1 MPASSPSLSLVI
13 PTRDEAENVEALL
26 EGICAAVPGPSKEV
40 IFVDDSEDE
49 TPRLLERLLADID
62 CPARLVH
69 RPPPERRGGL
79 STAVVRGCGLAEGAW
94 ICIMDADLQ
103 HPASAIPLLVE
114 AAAASDADVVVGSRY
129 MRAQDAPDGFDGL
142 SRRLVSTSARI
153 VARTVIPSARATTD
167 PLSGFFLFRRSIV
180 AGVVLRPIGYKV
192 LLEVLVRGAWRSVV
206 DVPYVFHSR
215 NAGVSKAT
223 LQQGMQFV
231 RHLSLLA
238 VASEPRR
245 RGAREAA
252 QPETEPIPPHLR
264 RSDGAPDVLEPPG
277 EATGAVHAER

>member
-1 MPASSPSLSLVI
+1 MSASSLSLTLVI

-26 EGICAAVPGPSKEV
+26 AGICEAVPGPGKEL

-49 TPRLLERLLADID
+49 TPALLARLLAESD
-62 CPARLVH
+62 CPARVVH

-79 STAVVRGCGLAEGAW
+79 STAVVRGCGLAQGAW

-103 HPASAIPLLVE
+103 HPASAVPLLVE
-114 AAAASDADVVVGSRY
+114 AATASDADIVVGSRY
-129 MRAQDAPDGFDGL
+129 MPHQDAPDGFDGV
-142 SRRLVSTSARI
+142 SRRLVSTTGRI
-153 VARTVIPSARATTD
+153 VARSLVPSSRATTD

-180 AGVVLRPIGYKV
+180 AGVTLRPIGYKV
-192 LLEVLVRGAWRSVV
+192 LLEILVRGDWRRVV

-223 LQQGMQFV
+223 FRQGMQFV
-231 RHLSLLA
+231 RHLLLLA
-238 VASEPRR
+238 VAAEPRR
-245 RGAREAA
+245 RKARATVPPAAEAVP
-252 QPETEPIPPHLR
+252 QHLLR
-264 RSDGAPDVLEPPG
+264 ADGAPDVIESPG